1 MTWKALS
8 NDSFRQVR
16 SYLCKTFL
24 IILLYF
30 TGYHT
35 DEISFLNLV
44 EREAASFKPQ
54 GQKIFSYTRPLPH
67 SSSTKGKGKSN
78 IQDLD
83 PQSEDVIEFEVYY
96 VCYLLRPSF
105 RRSLSTTK
113 HLPLF
118 LDDVGYPRFSR
129 IPSSNAVICTAVY

>member
-8 NDSFRQVR
+8 NDLFRQVR
-16 SYLCKTFL
+16 SYLCNLYETFL
-24 IILLYF
+24 INLLYF
-30 TGYHT
+30 SGYHT

-44 EREAASFKPQ
+44 EREAITFKPQ

-96 VCYLLRPSF
+96 VCYLATFLLPSF
-105 RRSLSTTK
+105 FIS
-113 HLPLF
+113 
-118 LDDVGYPRFSR
+118 Y
-129 IPSSNAVICTAVY
+129 